1 MTMGEMIKSMLVRLE
16 WFDTRFPRIP
26 VNVQVS
32 FMCIFCEL
40 KKKGIITFLPTIC
53 ISNILEQPLISLSL
67 HRNKSMRPLIKGATQ
82 ATVLSLIPII
92 GRHKAIKIKAQPHRI
107 LKALKVSVETI
118 TMTKRGL
125 IQEIVDQ
132 DRGIVSQNLGTK
144 NIET

>member
-1 MTMGEMIKSMLVRLE
+1 MYILRIKE
-16 WFDTRFPRIP
+16 
-26 VNVQVS
+26 
-32 FMCIFCEL
+32 
-40 KKKGIITFLPTIC
+40 KGHNLITFLPTIC

-67 HRNKSMRPLIKGATQ
+67 HRNKSMRPLTKGATQ
-82 ATVLSLIPII
+82 AMALSLIPII
-92 GRHKAIKIKAQPHRI
+92 HRHKAIKIKAQPHRI

>member
-92 GRHKAIKIKAQPHRI
+92 HRHKAIKIKAQPHRI